1 MNLTAERCN
10 VTDELSVRACALT
23 GPGTGREA
31 PRKEGRKNGA
41 GLCAVTPCLAQLL
54 LKGDRKEY
62 MERNF
67 FS

>member
-1 MNLTAERCN
+1 MNVTAETCN
-10 VTDELSVRACALT
+10 VTDELSVRAHALT
-23 GPGTGREA
+23 GSGTGREA
-31 PRKEGRKNGA
+31 PRKE

-62 MERNF
+62 MKRNF